1 MEISNQTFRAKH
13 LAVTKNKFKNV
24 TTKIDLYE
32 LTSKDK
38 KFLEKLKDSVDFDK
52 SLRDMPEFDRKRWQ
66 KVFNYAV
73 ESAQN
78 SDSRAYLAMSNS
90 RPCGILSF
98 FDDIKSF
105 YLDAIC
111 DIPQPNGKRVNYTGS
126 TLFYQMFKLAEELKI
141 KLIKLSAVIDGPI
154 DVVSKYKEKGFK
166 EIGMDDEY
174 VKMSCNKY
182 EIKEQLKKLS
192 SNIQYKT
199 LNSENKNLED
209 LII

>member
-78 SDSRAYLAMSNS
+78 SDSRAYLAVSNS

-154 DVVSKYKEKGFK
+154 DV
-166 EIGMDDEY
+166 Y

>member
-1 MEISNQTFRAKH
+1 
-13 LAVTKNKFKNV
+13 
-24 TTKIDLYE
+24 
-32 LTSKDK
+32 
-38 KFLEKLKDSVDFDK
+38 
-52 SLRDMPEFDRKRWQ
+52 
-66 KVFNYAV
+66 
-73 ESAQN
+73 
-78 SDSRAYLAMSNS
+78 
-90 RPCGILSF
+90 
-98 FDDIKSF
+98 
-105 YLDAIC
+105 
-111 DIPQPNGKRVNYTGS
+111 
-126 TLFYQMFKLAEELKI
+126 MFKLAEELKI

-166 EIGMDDEY
+166 EIGMDNEY

>member
-1 MEISNQTFRAKH
+1 
-13 LAVTKNKFKNV
+13 
-24 TTKIDLYE
+24 
-32 LTSKDK
+32 
-38 KFLEKLKDSVDFDK
+38 
-52 SLRDMPEFDRKRWQ
+52 
-66 KVFNYAV
+66 
-73 ESAQN
+73 
-78 SDSRAYLAMSNS
+78 MSNS

-126 TLFYQMFKLAEELKI
+126 TLFYQMFKMAEELKI

-154 DVVSKYKEKGFK
+154 DVVKKYKEKGFK
-166 EIGMDDEY
+166 EIGMDNEY

-192 SNIQYKT
+192 SNIEYKT